1 MKSQIIFTKNKN
13 LITKIADI
21 SQRLEAEKKSLGE
34 IVKTETQ
41 SADYKERVNNL
52 TVMIVDLRNLINN
65 AKANL
70 QGSLFDFYK

>member
-34 IVKTETQ
+34 IVKTET
-41 SADYKERVNNL
+41 
-52 TVMIVDLRNLINN
+52 
-65 AKANL
+65 
-70 QGSLFDFYK
+70 